1 MKIRTENFSRAQ
13 TEEAK
18 HSVEKIL
25 QDLDSPMPLKESL
38 VDCKTVKFFGPPT
51 PGEFVEDLKTEVEHL
66 QEELSK
72 AKEKEYIFKFGLE
85 RFSSSPED
93 INFYNGFPD
102 YNTIVAF
109 GHYIEPNAANL
120 TYYSSAR
127 DVSGSVSNV
136 PFPCF
141 NATGKKFP
149 GKGVGAQ
156 RTLQPLDEFWLF
168 LTRVRLGLFE
178 RDLAF
183 RLNISLSTVSD
194 IVNTWSN
201 YLFVILGSLP
211 IWSSID
217 VIKQHLPKAFE
228 GRFANVRCIIDCT
241 EIKCEKPQDLQ
252 KQSKLYSEYKSHNTF
267 KGLVGIS
274 PNVWMT
280 FVSGLYGGSI
290 SDREVVEK
298 SHFIDLLDHN
308 DLIMADRGFEIQDM
322 LAVKQ
327 AQLFIPPKRQS
338 VEDQFSKDE
347 CFETIRIANLHM
359 HVERAIKRVKGFH
372 IFDQVLPLS
381 MAGVVNQVW
390 TVCCLF
396 LLLANDLNCT
406 NEENLK
412 LQYGH

>member
-1 MKIRTENFSRAQ
+1 ME
-13 TEEAK
+13 
-18 HSVEKIL
+18 
-25 QDLDSPMPLKESL
+25 
-38 VDCKTVKFFGPPT
+38 
-51 PGEFVEDLKTEVEHL
+51 TEVEHL
-66 QEELSK
+66 KEELSK

-93 INFYNGFPD
+93 INFYTGFPD
-102 YNTIVAF
+102 YKTLVAF
-109 GHYIEPNAANL
+109 WHYIEPSAAYL
-120 TYYSSAR
+120 TYHSSAR

-141 NATGKKFP
+141 SATGKKFP

-211 IWSSID
+211 IWPSKD
-217 VIKQHLPKAFE
+217 VIKQHLPKVFE
-228 GRFANVRCIIDCT
+228 GRFENVRCIIDCM

-267 KGLVGIS
+267 RGLVGMS

-308 DLIMADRGFEIQDM
+308 DLIMADRRFEIQDM

-327 AQLFIPPKRQS
+327 AQLFIPPR
-338 VEDQFSKDE
+338 
-347 CFETIRIANLHM
+347 
-359 HVERAIKRVKGFH
+359 G
-372 IFDQVLPLS
+372 
-381 MAGVVNQVW
+381 NQLK
-390 TVCCLF
+390 TSF
-396 LLLANDLNCT
+396 LKMNA
-406 NEENLK
+406 LK
-412 LQYGH
+412 LSG